1 MQPLTKLLQRAYI
14 KCESLSVLSYNFKLF
29 PRSWAGREVDKV
41 ALQAFIG
48 TLNERID
55 VYDKILAKQKYA
67 AGDVSFAFLSNRKP
81 STRYRNWRWSIFS
94 IYPAYTCSKRG
105 SVGIISV
112 RNRMFPG
119 IMALHFSYFIFFT
132 DALRKMV
139 GWDYFQANMACCQRW
154 PYPWP

>member
-1 MQPLTKLLQRAYI
+1 MQPLTKLLQRAYT

-67 AGDVSFAFLSNRKP
+67 AGDVSFALSNRKP
-81 STRYRNWRWSIFS
+81 STRYRN
-94 IYPAYTCSKRG
+94 
-105 SVGIISV
+105 
-112 RNRMFPG
+112 
-119 IMALHFSYFIFFT
+119 
-132 DALRKMV
+132 
-139 GWDYFQANMACCQRW
+139 
-154 PYPWP
+154 